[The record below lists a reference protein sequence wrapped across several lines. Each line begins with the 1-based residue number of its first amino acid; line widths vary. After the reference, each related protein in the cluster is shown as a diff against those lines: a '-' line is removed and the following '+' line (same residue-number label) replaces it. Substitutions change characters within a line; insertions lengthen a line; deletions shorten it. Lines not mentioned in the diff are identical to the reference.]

1 MEEKTYYQPGTD
13 IPERRQHPEFGV
25 SEDRAHLLIRGAID
39 SSLRF
44 HEKEMLRQMDSRFTQ
59 LEGLIKSAFPDG
71 DPDGHRRA
79 HEAEIESANGWGQ
92 LKADLLSKIM
102 TGGAW
107 AGVVWIWFVV
117 MEAIKQEVKK

>member
-1 MEEKTYYQPGTD
+1 MAEKTYYQPGTD
-13 IPERRQHPEFGV
+13 IPERRKHPEFGV
-25 SEDRAHLLIRGAID
+25 SEDRAHLLIREAID

-79 HEAEIESANGWGQ
+79 HEAEIESANGWGK

-102 TGGAW
+102 TGGVW
-107 AGVVWIWFVV
+107 AGVVWLGVIVT
-117 MEAIKQEVKK
+117 EAMKQEVKK